1 MRALEIAMIG
11 VCAALYAVVGRL
23 TDFGF
28 TVGGVAFWPAAVIPA
43 IFAVLFGPWTAG
55 IGAAIGIFI
64 RDMLFHGDPLL
75 SLSAGVTAN
84 FAGFFLIGYISRKN
98 LDWKRIVTSVIFS
111 GVIVAS
117 SLLVPLAFPV
127 ESGIIANFSS
137 SDAILLFFAVV
148 AGSMLLIVAIS
159 RLWPEWKNYGA
170 ASVIGLGIGATII
183 SIVVWLYSQ
192 LFFSPSGYFQG
203 PLSATFMPV
212 IFVWT
217 FASEIPFILLLGP
230 PVIKACY
237 GAFPSLKPSQ
247 QPETKEK

>member
-23 TDFGF
+23 TDFGV

-98 LDWKRIVTSVIFS
+98 LDWKKIITSVVFS

-117 SLLVPLAFPV
+117 SFLVPMAFPV
-127 ESGIIANFSS
+127 ESGIVANFSP

-148 AGSMLLIVAIS
+148 AGSMLLIITVAHF
-159 RLWPEWKNYGA
+159 WPEWKNYGA
-170 ASVIGLGIGATII
+170 GSVIGLGVGATII
-183 SIVVWLYSQ
+183 SIVVWVYSQ
-192 LFFSPSGYFQG
+192 IFFSASGYFKS
-203 PLSATFMPV
+203 PLSPIFIPV

-230 PVIKACY
+230 PVIRACY
-237 GAFPSLKPSQ
+237 RAFPSLKPSQ